1 MNELILYD
9 RINHIKNTLNTN
21 IDNTYISFSG
31 GKDSTILHY
40 LIDIALPNN
49 NIPRV
54 FINTGIEYNY
64 IVNFVK
70 DLQKNDDRIIIINS
84 CINIKNMLET
94 YGYPF
99 KSKEHSKRL
108 EMYQNGSSSEWVT
121 NYLDEHKISKFKCPK
136 VLLYQF
142 NKNYHIKISD
152 KCCQKL
158 KKDVIHNYEKDNNK
172 KCGITGMRNS
182 EGGQRA
188 HINCILLDKKG
199 NLKRYHPLAKVT
211 DDWCEWFIDKYNI
224 KLCKLY
230 YEPFNFK
237 RTGCKGCPFSL
248 DLQKQLD
255 IMEKYLPHE
264 LSQCEKIWEVVYK
277 DYRKHNYRLKNI
289 KQLELF

>member
-9 RINHIKNTLNTN
+9 RIDHIKNTLNKN

-40 LIDIALPNN
+40 LIDIAIPNN
-49 NIPRV
+49 DIPRV
-54 FINTGIEYNY
+54 FINTGIEYND

-84 CINIKNMLET
+84 GINIKNMLET

-99 KSKEHSKRL
+99 KSKEHSKKL
-108 EMYQNGSSSEWVT
+108 DLYQHGSSSEWIT

-136 VLLYQF
+136 VLRYQF
-142 NKNYHIKISD
+142 NKNYNIKISD

-158 KKDVIHNYEKDNNK
+158 KKDVLHNYEKNNNK

-188 HINCILLDKKG
+188 NLNCILLDKKG

-211 DDWCEWFIDKYNI
+211 DEWCEWFIEKYNI

-255 IMEKYLPHE
+255 IMEKYLPQE
-264 LSQCEKIWEVVYK
+264 LLQCEKIWEVVYK
-277 DYRKHNYRLKNI
+277 DYRAHNYRLKNK